1 MTKNYFLLVLVF
13 IIKTYNVSAQIE
25 YHNLD
30 ANGFGTALIDIND
43 SGKGVVPGGTY
54 DFTTNTLTPIDA
66 EATQLSSINNNGD
79 LFGIMPITVGADTYS
94 QPGYKTGGV
103 WYPIGLFPGATV
115 ESSVNTY
122 QISENGNYM
131 VGQMS
136 IDCCNA
142 QAFLYNVSTQV
153 LEKIADPANEYS
165 AGYTVNNSGILGG
178 WYDPQ
183 PQGTLRVPAY
193 MTTGSVI
200 TAVLNPNPL
209 IGGGVNAINNANVMV
224 GERDNKPFIFDQV
237 TNTYSEFNVPIGYET
252 AAFTS
257 ISDNGIAVG
266 YCQIFGFF
274 GLDREAII
282 YHPSLGSQP
291 VFLKDILIANG
302 ITITSVGGKLGT
314 AIAIS
319 PDGNYISG
327 WENAQYI
334 FAHGWAV
341 NLKNLLITDCY
352 LTCPQNISYTN
363 LSGSQVI
370 NYTIPLTCDSHP
382 GSTLV
387 LVSGL
392 ASGSSF
398 PLGATEVIHNL
409 VDVDGITILN
419 TCSFTVTISDQYCDP
434 TNVNTNVEPITSV
447 VFADINNT
455 TSETSTLS
463 YEDFTS
469 IQGNVSQESTYTVT
483 FAGTTGGDY
492 TDFFSVFID
501 WNQDGSFDNTNE
513 KYEMGSITNSNGTD
527 GITATGDIT
536 VPTNALLGVTTMRVI
551 KNYFDYSSSPCSI
564 SSGFGQVEDYKL
576 NIGVL
581 ATNTFNT
588 SNLKFYPN
596 PVKDILTITNNKI
609 IDTVK
614 ISNLL
619 GQEVLSINVNSEN
632 CQINISSLASGA
644 YLVKIVSGK
653 EIVINKIIKQ

>member
-1 MTKNYFLLVLVF
+1 M
-13 IIKTYNVSAQIE
+13 
-25 YHNLD
+25 
-30 ANGFGTALIDIND
+30 
-43 SGKGVVPGGTY
+43 
-54 DFTTNTLTPIDA
+54 
-66 EATQLSSINNNGD
+66 
-79 LFGIMPITVGADTYS
+79 
-94 QPGYKTGGV
+94 
-103 WYPIGLFPGATV
+103 
-115 ESSVNTY
+115 
-122 QISENGNYM
+122 
-131 VGQMS
+131 
-136 IDCCNA
+136 
-142 QAFLYNVSTQV
+142 
-153 LEKIADPANEYS
+153 
-165 AGYTVNNSGILGG
+165 
-178 WYDPQ
+178 
-183 PQGTLRVPAY
+183 
-193 MTTGSVI
+193 
-200 TAVLNPNPL
+200 
-209 IGGGVNAINNANVMV
+209 
-224 GERDNKPFIFDQV
+224 
-237 TNTYSEFNVPIGYET
+237 
-252 AAFTS
+252 
-257 ISDNGIAVG
+257 
-266 YCQIFGFF
+266 
-274 GLDREAII
+274 
-282 YHPSLGSQP
+282 
-291 VFLKDILIANG
+291 
-302 ITITSVGGKLGT
+302 
-314 AIAIS
+314 
-319 PDGNYISG
+319 
-327 WENAQYI
+327 
-334 FAHGWAV
+334 
-341 NLKNLLITDCY
+341 
-352 LTCPQNISYTN
+352 
-363 LSGSQVI
+363 
-370 NYTIPLTCDSHP
+370 
-382 GSTLV
+382 V

-619 GQEVLSINVNSEN
+619 GQEVLRVNLNSEN
-632 CQINISSLASGA
+632 SQINISSLASGA

>member
-1 MTKNYFLLVLVF
+1 MTKTYFLFVLVF
-13 IIKTYNVSAQIE
+13 FIKTVTVSAQIE

-43 SGKGVVPGGTY
+43 SGKGVINGGTY
-54 DFTTNTLTPIDA
+54 DFTTNTLTPIDP

-103 WYPIGLFPGATV
+103 WHPIGLFPGATL
-115 ESSVNTY
+115 ESNVTTY

-136 IDCCNA
+136 ADCCSQ
-142 QAFLYNVSTQV
+142 QAFLYNVTTQV

-165 AGYTVNNSGILGG
+165 AGYSVNNSGILGG

-193 MTTGSVI
+193 MTTGSLI
-200 TAVLNPNPL
+200 TPVPNANPL
-209 IGGGVNAINNANVMV
+209 TGGGVNAINNANVMV
-224 GERDNKPFIFDQV
+224 GERDGKPFIFNQV
-237 TNTYSEFNVPIGYET
+237 TNTYSEFDVPAGYET
-252 AAFTS
+252 ASFTS

-274 GLDREAII
+274 GLDREAIV

-291 VFLKDILIANG
+291 VFLKDILIASG
-302 ITITSVGGKLGT
+302 ITITSVDGKLGT

-327 WENAQYI
+327 WENAQFI

-341 NLKNLLITDCY
+341 NLKDLLITDCY
-352 LTCPQNISYTN
+352 LTCPQNQVIVN
-363 LSGSQVI
+363 LSGSQVV
-370 NYTIPLTCDSHP
+370 NYTIPITCNAHP
-382 GSTLV
+382 GSNLV

-392 ASGSSF
+392 PSGSNF

-463 YEDFTS
+463 YEDFTI
-469 IQGNVSQESTYTVT
+469 IQGNITQGTTITGT
-483 FAGTTGGDY
+483 FGGSTGGDY
-492 TDFFSVFID
+492 TDFISVYID
-501 WNQDGSFDNTNE
+501 WNQDGVFDNTIE
-513 KYEMGSITNSNGTD
+513 KYEMGSITNSNGID
-527 GITATGDIT
+527 SITTTGTIE
-536 VPTNALLGVTTMRVI
+536 VPTTSTLGVTSMRVV
-551 KNYFDYSSSPCSI
+551 KNYFDYATSSCSI
-564 SSGFGQVEDYKL
+564 SSGYGQVEDYKL

-596 PVKDILTITNNKI
+596 PVKNILNLSFNQNIEKI
-609 IDTVK
+609 NVY
-614 ISNLL
+614 NLL
-619 GQEVLSINVNSEN
+619 GQEVLVKLNSDN
-632 CQINISSLASGA
+632 TKIDMSNLVSGN
-644 YLVKIVSGK
+644 YLVKFTSGDK
-653 EIVINKIIKQ
+653 VKTMKIIKE

>member
-1 MTKNYFLLVLVF
+1 MIKNYFLLVLVF
-13 IIKTYNVSAQIE
+13 IAKMSTVSAQIE

-43 SGKGVVPGGTY
+43 SGKGVINGGTY
-54 DFTTNTLTPIDA
+54 DFTTNTLTPIDP

-103 WYPIGLFPGATV
+103 WHPIGLFPGATL
-115 ESSVNTY
+115 ESNVTSY

-136 IDCCNA
+136 VDCCNQ
-142 QAFLYNVSTQV
+142 QAFLYNVTTQV

-165 AGYTVNNSGILGG
+165 AGYSVNNSGILGG

-200 TAVLNPNPL
+200 TAVPNANPL
-209 IGGGVNAINNANVMV
+209 TGGGVNAINNANVMV
-224 GERDNKPFIFDQV
+224 GERDGKPFIFNQV
-237 TNTYSEFNVPIGYET
+237 TNTYSEFNVPAGYET
-252 AAFTS
+252 ASFTS

-291 VFLKDILIANG
+291 VFLKDILVANG

-352 LTCPQNISYTN
+352 LTCPQNQVIVN
-363 LSGSQVI
+363 LSGSQVV
-370 NYTIPLTCDSHP
+370 NYTIPITCDSHP

-392 ASGSSF
+392 ASGSNF
-398 PLGATEVIHNL
+398 PLGATEVVHNL

-419 TCSFTVTISDQYCDP
+419 TCSFTITISDQYCDP
-434 TNVNTNVEPITSV
+434 SNVTTNVEPITSV

-455 TSETSTLS
+455 TSETSALS

-469 IQGNVSQESTYTVT
+469 IQGNIAQGSTITGT
-483 FAGTTGGDY
+483 FGGSTGGDY
-492 TDFFSVFID
+492 TDFISVYID
-501 WNQDGSFDNTNE
+501 WNQDGVFDNTNE
-513 KYEMGSITNSNGTD
+513 KYAMGSITNSNGID
-527 GITATGDIT
+527 GITTSGTIA
-536 VPTNALLGVTTMRVI
+536 VPTSAALGVTTMRVI
-551 KNYFDYSSSPCSI
+551 KNYFEYSTTPCSI
-564 SSGFGQVEDYKL
+564 SSSFGQVEDYKL

-596 PVKDILTITNNKI
+596 PVKNILNLEFNKNI
-609 IDTVK
+609 EK
-614 ISNLL
+614 INVYNLL
-619 GQEVLSINVNSEN
+619 GQEVS
-632 CQINISSLASGA
+632 
-644 YLVKIVSGK
+644 VKSNTDYTKIDMSDLVSGNYVLKISADNEVKTMKVTK
-653 EIVINKIIKQ
+653 E